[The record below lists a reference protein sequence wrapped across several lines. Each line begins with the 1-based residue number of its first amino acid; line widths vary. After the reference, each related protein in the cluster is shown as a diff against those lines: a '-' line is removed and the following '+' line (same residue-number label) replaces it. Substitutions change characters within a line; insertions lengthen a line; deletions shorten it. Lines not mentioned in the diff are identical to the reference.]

1 MNPAISK
8 KETTQ
13 TAVDWFDKQLQDK
26 MYVQYGYGTGIRKI
40 VIPIDEYIYFK
51 QQAKQMEK
59 EQIMNAWR
67 NGDNDSMYD
76 PKELDKQAEQYYNE
90 TYNK

>member
-1 MNPAISK
+1 MAQ
-8 KETTQ
+8 Q
-13 TAVDWFDKQLQDK
+13 TATEWLMLEMLKPD
-26 MYVQYGYGTGIRKI
+26 MYRIWPTLLER
-40 VIPIDEYIYFK
+40 
-51 QQAKQMEK
+51 AKYMEK
-59 EQIMNAWR
+59 EQIMNAWL